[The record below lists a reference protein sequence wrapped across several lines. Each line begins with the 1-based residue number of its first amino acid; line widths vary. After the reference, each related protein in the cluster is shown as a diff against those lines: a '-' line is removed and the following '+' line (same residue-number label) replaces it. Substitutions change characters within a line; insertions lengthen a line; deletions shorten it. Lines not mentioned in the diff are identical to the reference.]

1 VVYETEVKDGV
12 LRMSAL
18 GGVFGAAI
26 EDSDVVMA
34 RIVDR
39 LVTDRNVVSV
49 IITET
54 RDHEYDEAQ
63 TKLLVGMADAI
74 GEIVRER
81 RIVSMGN
88 MGDPAKCSKWQT
100 EWYNWLSTLVTF
112 QMRGDPIGAYLNLVR
127 EIRRLEIIQ
136 GKGDEQERECIQYYM
151 EHALFPVRE
160 ILENTE
166 LVRMAQPLL
175 TGYHAGD
182 RSIYRKLFHPMTRP
196 SFMLTKFSTR
206 PPPGEVVKR
215 YQVGAMTV
223 EIFKIPGQIRP
234 VYFVTPPEFR
244 LSEEEYTLLDDARK
258 TLEQRRP
265 VELEMKEQ
273 SKMRDLFLNISRELL
288 RDIADVRG
296 FKLSPED
303 IEKLA
308 TILTRYTAGLGI
320 IELLLADEKIE
331 DVNINSPLG
340 TAPIYI
346 RHSEFEECET
356 NLMPTTM
363 DGERLATRF
372 KLLSGRPLD
381 EANPVLDTEIT
392 VPGGIARVAAIGP
405 RLSPEG
411 LAFALRRH
419 RFRPWTF
426 PLFINE
432 RMFSPMFAG
441 LMWFVAS
448 YGRTLLIAGTRG
460 AGKTSV
466 LGSLALQTLP
476 FYRMITVEDTF
487 ELPIEALRTL
497 GFNVERMKSRS
508 VITKVELELPAEE
521 AIRTA
526 LRMGDSTLIIGEVR
540 SVEAKALYEAM
551 RIGALANVVAG
562 TIHGES
568 AYGVFDRVVND
579 LGVPATS
586 FKATD
591 LVIIANRLRTA
602 DGLKSFR
609 RITGLTEVRKNWSTD
624 PASEKGFVDLMQ
636 YESKGDSLM
645 PTDTLLNGESF
656 VLNEIAKRVPGWAG
670 RWDAVW
676 DNIQLRSKILET
688 IVQIANQTGHKDL
701 MEAETTVASNQKFH
715 ELAEK
720 SRIEVGEVDSK
731 RVYEGW
737 LAWFKERAKGAS

>member
-1 VVYETEVKDGV
+1 MVYETEVKEGV
-12 LRMSAL
+12 LRMNAL
-18 GGVFGAAI
+18 GGVFGASI
-26 EDSDVVMA
+26 EDADVVMA
-34 RIVDR
+34 RVIDR
-39 LVTDRNVVSV
+39 LVTDRNVLTVV
-49 IITET
+49 ITEA
-54 RDHEYDEAQ
+54 RDHEYDEQQ
-63 TKLLVGMADAI
+63 TKLLVGIADAI
-74 GEIVRER
+74 SEIVREKR
-81 RIVSMGN
+81 LVSMQN
-88 MGDPAKCSKWQT
+88 LGDPAKCGSWQT
-100 EWYNWLSTLVTF
+100 EWYNWLSTMATF
-112 QMRGDPIGAYLNLVR
+112 QLRGDPIGAYLNLVR
-127 EIRRLEIIQ
+127 EIRRLEVLQ
-136 GKGDEQERECIQYYM
+136 KKGTEQDRDCIQYYM
-151 EHALFPVRE
+151 EHALFPIRA
-160 ILENTE
+160 ILEKTE
-166 LVRMAQPLL
+166 LIRKAQPFL
-175 TGYHAGD
+175 TGYHIGD
-182 RSIYRKLFHPMTRP
+182 RGVYRRLFHSMTRP
-196 SFMLTKFSTR
+196 SFMLTKFSTK

-215 YQVGAMTV
+215 YQSGSMTV
-223 EIFKIPGQIRP
+223 EIFKVPGKIRP
-234 VYFVTPPEFR
+234 IYFVTPPEFR
-244 LSEEEYTLLDDARK
+244 LTEDEYTLLDDARR

-273 SKMRDLFLNISRELL
+273 TKMRELFFNISRELL
-288 RDIADVRG
+288 RDLADVRG
-296 FKLSPED
+296 FKLAPED
-303 IEKLA
+303 VEKLA

-320 IELLLADEKIE
+320 IELLLADENIE
-331 DVNINSPLG
+331 DVNINSPMG

-346 RHSEFEECET
+346 RHREFEECET
-356 NLMPTTM
+356 NLIPTPM

-381 EANPVLDTEIT
+381 EANPVLDTEIA
-392 VPGGIARVAAIGP
+392 VPGGVARVAAIGP

-432 RMFSPMFAG
+432 RMFSPLFAG

-508 VITKVELELPAEE
+508 VITHVELELPAEE

-526 LRMGDSTLIIGEVR
+526 LRLGDSTLIIGEVR
-540 SVEAKALYEAM
+540 SIEAKALYEAM
-551 RIGALANVVAG
+551 RIGALANLVAG

-591 LVIIANRLRTA
+591 LVVIANRLRTA
-602 DGLKSFR
+602 DGLKSYR
-609 RITGLTEVRKNWSTD
+609 RITSLTEVRKNWMRD
-624 PASEKGFVDLMQ
+624 PAEEKGFVDLL
-636 YESKGDSLM
+636 EFDSKADSLR

-688 IVQIANQTGHKDL
+688 IVQIANQTGRKEL

-715 ELAEK
+715 ELAER
-720 SRIEVGEVDSK
+720 SRIELGSVDSK
-731 RVYEGW
+731 TVYDGW
-737 LAWFKERAKGAS
+737 LAWFKEQAKTA

>member
-1 VVYETEVKDGV
+1 
-12 LRMSAL
+12 M
-18 GGVFGAAI
+18 
-26 EDSDVVMA
+26 
-34 RIVDR
+34 
-39 LVTDRNVVSV
+39 
-49 IITET
+49 
-54 RDHEYDEAQ
+54 
-63 TKLLVGMADAI
+63 
-74 GEIVRER
+74 RE
-81 RIVSMGN
+81 
-88 MGDPAKCSKWQT
+88 
-100 EWYNWLSTLVTF
+100 
-112 QMRGDPIGAYLNLVR
+112 
-127 EIRRLEIIQ
+127 
-136 GKGDEQERECIQYYM
+136 
-151 EHALFPVRE
+151 LF
-160 ILENTE
+160 
-166 LVRMAQPLL
+166 
-175 TGYHAGD
+175 
-182 RSIYRKLFHPMTRP
+182 F
-196 SFMLTKFSTR
+196 
-206 PPPGEVVKR
+206 
-215 YQVGAMTV
+215 
-223 EIFKIPGQIRP
+223 
-234 VYFVTPPEFR
+234 
-244 LSEEEYTLLDDARK
+244 
-258 TLEQRRP
+258 
-265 VELEMKEQ
+265 
-273 SKMRDLFLNISRELL
+273 NISRELL
-288 RDIADVRG
+288 RDLADVRG
-296 FKLSPED
+296 FKLAPED

-320 IELLLADEKIE
+320 IELLLADENIE
-331 DVNINSPLG
+331 DVNINSPMG

-346 RHSEFEECET
+346 RHREFEECET
-356 NLMPTTM
+356 NLIPTPM

-381 EANPVLDTEIT
+381 EANPVLDTEIA
-392 VPGGIARVAAIGP
+392 VPGGVARVAAIGP

-432 RMFSPMFAG
+432 RMFSPLFAG

-508 VITKVELELPAEE
+508 VITHVELELPAEE

-526 LRMGDSTLIIGEVR
+526 LRLGDSTLIIGEVR
-540 SVEAKALYEAM
+540 SIEAKALYEAM
-551 RIGALANVVAG
+551 RIGALANLVAG

-591 LVIIANRLRTA
+591 LVVIANRLRTA
-602 DGLKSFR
+602 DGLKSYR
-609 RITGLTEVRKNWSTD
+609 RITSLTEVRKNWMRD
-624 PASEKGFVDLMQ
+624 PAEEKGFVDLL
-636 YESKGDSLM
+636 EFDSKADSLR

-688 IVQIANQTGHKDL
+688 IVQIANQTGRKEL

-715 ELAEK
+715 ELAER
-720 SRIEVGEVDSK
+720 SRIELGSVDSK
-731 RVYEGW
+731 TVYDGW
-737 LAWFKERAKGAS
+737 LAWFKEQAKTA